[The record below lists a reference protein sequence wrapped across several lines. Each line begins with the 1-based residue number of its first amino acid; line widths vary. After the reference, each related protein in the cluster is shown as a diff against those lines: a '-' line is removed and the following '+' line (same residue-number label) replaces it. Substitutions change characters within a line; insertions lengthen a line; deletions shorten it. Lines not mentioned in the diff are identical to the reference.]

1 MAQRKLTFGLLDSR
15 MFTEFDGEWR
25 MQFNSRK
32 VCCVVPRRHFSH
44 AYHRTFSNHPAFGN
58 NNNAKMLEVKMNAKR
73 KALYMRRHALMAN
86 SFFFFF
92 CPLFCPDVRN
102 LG

>member
-32 VCCVVPRRHFSH
+32 VCGGTVVAIRRHTRCRLNTVRVQYTTAFCLFVFFSFLQWW
-44 AYHRTFSNHPAFGN
+44 AYRVVSVCVYACTCF
-58 NNNAKMLEVKMNAKR
+58 KL
-73 KALYMRRHALMAN
+73 
-86 SFFFFF
+86 
-92 CPLFCPDVRN
+92 
-102 LG
+102 

>member
-32 VCCVVPRRHFSH
+32 VCCV
-44 AYHRTFSNHPAFGN
+44 
-58 NNNAKMLEVKMNAKR
+58 
-73 KALYMRRHALMAN
+73 ALDM
-86 SFFFFF
+86 F
-92 CPLFCPDVRN
+92 
-102 LG
+102 

>member
-32 VCCVVPRRHFSH
+32 VCCV
-44 AYHRTFSNHPAFGN
+44 
-58 NNNAKMLEVKMNAKR
+58 
-73 KALYMRRHALMAN
+73 ALDMVYYGG
-86 SFFFFF
+86 
-92 CPLFCPDVRN
+92 P
-102 LG
+102 